1 MAELTYREAL
11 NRAMDEEMSRDD
23 RIYLMGEEVA
33 EYNGAYK
40 VSKGLLDKYGPT
52 RVWDTPISESGFAGL
67 AIGSAMAGLRP
78 IVEMMTWNFGIQAFD
93 HIINHAAK
101 MYYMSGGQFN
111 VPIVFRGPN
120 GPAHML
126 AATHSQNV
134 EPMLTN
140 IPGLKIVSHSCPYD
154 GLGLLKSSIR
164 DNSPVIF
171 MESEL
176 TYGQKQEIPDEEYT
190 IPLGVG
196 EIKKEGKDVTVIC
209 WNRMV
214 DLVRRSLEPLEK
226 DGIDI
231 EILDPRTLQ
240 PLDEELIF
248 QSVRKTHRVVVV
260 EESWSFA
267 SVGAQISDR
276 VQKECFDDLDAPVG
290 RVNLDF
296 VPMPYNEHLE
306 ELVSPDVEKVCQ
318 AVREV
323 CYL

>member
-1 MAELTYREAL
+1 
-11 NRAMDEEMSRDD
+11 
-23 RIYLMGEEVA
+23 
-33 EYNGAYK
+33 
-40 VSKGLLDKYGPT
+40 
-52 RVWDTPISESGFAGL
+52 
-67 AIGSAMAGLRP
+67 
-78 IVEMMTWNFGIQAFD
+78 
-93 HIINHAAK
+93 
-101 MYYMSGGQFN
+101 
-111 VPIVFRGPN
+111 
-120 GPAHML
+120 L

-154 GLGLLKSSIR
+154 GLGLLKSAIR

-176 TYGQKQEIPDEEYT
+176 TYGKKQDIPDEEYT

-196 EIKKEGKDVTVIC
+196 DIKKEGKDVTVIC

-214 DLVRRSLEPLEK
+214 DLVRSSVEQLEK
-226 DGIDI
+226 DGIDV

-240 PLDEELIF
+240 PLDEDLIF

-276 VQKECFDDLDAPVG
+276 IQKECFDDLDAPIA

-306 ELVSPDVEKVCQ
+306 ELVSPSVDKVCK